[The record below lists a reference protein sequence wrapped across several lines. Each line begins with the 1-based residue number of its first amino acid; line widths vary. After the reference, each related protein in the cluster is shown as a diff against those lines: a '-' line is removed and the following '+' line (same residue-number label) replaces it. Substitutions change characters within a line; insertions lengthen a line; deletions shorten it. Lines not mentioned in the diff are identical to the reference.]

1 MSNFLRRRALRLA
14 LLEAAVVEAP
24 VENITDVLSKPDDFE
39 ILKKAEADSAKVL
52 HDETYNK
59 TLQVITDKAKE
70 SGAIDGSGLND
81 SSSSSSSSDDSDGD
95 SSDGGD
101 GGGDDFGDFGDFGGD
116 DDGSDDS
123 DSDSNDSSDGG
134 DSDGDDSDS
143 DPVKKPDSGSDSS
156 NDEEDDKD
164 KKVDDK
170 KSAQENLRV
179 NVIDYSVIPYHSLAL
194 EVYDNTDISQYTDR
208 KFHAVEPPI
217 NKLANWSADKL
228 AEFGSWL
235 KQVGLKYGPV
245 VLEKVATG
253 LANLTKGLARAV
265 ISATELTRRYLN
277 RHDSSFTKAEKE
289 IRAML
294 ERCEVAIQE
303 KKNPTGAFTDAKKI
317 NLLKIGKS
325 TDLKHNIVGM
335 TNFTNSTLQG
345 LSTLMKDDYKLML
358 QLMEMD
364 SVSSVH
370 DISRILALKTFDRVL
385 ASGNLPGYEL
395 RSDLLHSL
403 VSKDIA
409 MGDVKVCA
417 HVPRHD
423 LDSFDAYRKAYEQST
438 MFLGLNIEKTEG
450 AGSIPFVKA
459 YELKQILDHLLE
471 LCGQCKGHHKFYV
484 ETDKEISSFSTK
496 WKVFLGNLVNSK
508 KTFSIK
514 ETHME
519 IVYLRFGFIQ
529 RVYLP
534 CAMDTHDYCLKVIQ
548 AVLEYSK
555 QCIKSYK

>member
-1 MSNFLRRRALRLA
+1 MSSFLRKRALRLA
-14 LLEAAVVEAP
+14 LLEAQTTDAP

-39 ILKKAEADSAKVL
+39 LLKKAEAVSAKVL
-52 HDETYNK
+52 HDQTYNR
-59 TLQVITDKAKE
+59 TLQVVTDKAKE
-70 SGAIDGSGLND
+70 SGVIDGAGLGGSSD
-81 SSSSSSSSDDSDGD
+81 SSSDNNDDSSDDG
-95 SSDGGD
+95 DGGD
-101 GGGDDFGDFGDFGGD
+101 DDFGDFGDFGGD
-116 DDGSDDS
+116 GDGSDDS
-123 DSDSNDSSDGG
+123 DGDSGDSSDGG
-134 DSDGDDSDS
+134 DTDGDDSDN
-143 DPVKKPDSGSDSS
+143 DPVKKPDSGSDSA
-156 NDEEDDKD
+156 DDKKDDDKD
-164 KKVDDK
+164 KGVDDK
-170 KSAQENLRV
+170 KPAQENLRL

-235 KQVGLKYGPV
+235 KQVGMKYGPV

-265 ISATELTRRYLN
+265 IATTELTRRYLN
-277 RHDSSFTKAEKE
+277 RHDSSFNKAEKE
-289 IRAML
+289 IRSML

-303 KKNPTGAFTDAKKI
+303 KKNPTGAFTDTKKI

-325 TDLKHNIVGM
+325 VDLKHNIVGM

-370 DISRILALKTFDRVL
+370 DISSILALKTFDRVL

-403 VSKDIA
+403 VSKDVA

-438 MFLGLNIEKTEG
+438 MFLGLNIEKAEG

-496 WKVFLGNLVNSK
+496 WKVFLGNLINSK

-534 CAMDTHDYCLKVIQ
+534 CAMDTHDYCLKVMQ
-548 AVLEYSK
+548 AVLEYSR

>member
-1 MSNFLRRRALRLA
+1 MSKFLRRRAFRLA
-14 LLEAAVVEAP
+14 LLEDPVPDAP
-24 VENITDVLSKPDDFE
+24 EENIADVLSKPDEFDL
-39 ILKKAEADSAKVL
+39 LKKAEDESSKVL

-59 TLQVITDKAKE
+59 ALQVITDKAKE
-70 SGAIDGSGLND
+70 AGVIDGAGLT
-81 SSSSSSSSDDSDGD
+81 SSDSSSSSDDDSD
-95 SSDGGD
+95 SSDDGD
-101 GGGDDFGDFGDFGGD
+101 GGSDDFGDFGDFGGD
-116 DDGSDDS
+116 GDDNDSGDGESD
-123 DSDSNDSSDGG
+123 DSSDGD
-134 DSDGDDSDS
+134 DSDDDDSDS
-143 DPVKKPDSGSDSS
+143 DPVKKPDSGSDNS
-156 NDEEDDKD
+156 DDKKD
-164 KKVDDK
+164 DEQNVDDK
-170 KSAQENLRV
+170 KSAQENLRL
-179 NVIDYSVIPYHSLAL
+179 NVVDYSVIPYHSLAI

-208 KFHAVEPPI
+208 KFHAVDHPI
-217 NKLANWSADKL
+217 NGLASWSADKL
-228 AEFGSWL
+228 AEFGGWL
-235 KQVGLKYGPV
+235 KRVGLKYGPV

-277 RHDSSFTKAEKE
+277 RHDDSFSKAEKE

-370 DISRILALKTFDRVL
+370 DISSILALKTFDRVL
-385 ASGNLPGYEL
+385 SPGSLPGYEL

-438 MFLGLNIEKTEG
+438 MFLGLNIEKAEG

-496 WKVFLGNLVNSK
+496 WKVFLGNLINSK

-534 CAMDTHDYCLKVIQ
+534 CAMDTHDYCLKVMQ

>member
-1 MSNFLRRRALRLA
+1 MSKYSRRRAIMLA
-14 LLEAAVVEAP
+14 LLEAQITETP
-24 VENITDVLSKPDDFE
+24 EESITDVLNKPDEFE
-39 ILKKAEADSAKVL
+39 LLKKAEAASAKNL
-52 HDETYNK
+52 HDQTYNK

-70 SGAIDGSGLND
+70 SGAIDGAGLGGGSSSD
-81 SSSSSSSSDDSDGD
+81 SSSNDDDSSG
-95 SSDGGD
+95 DGGD
-101 GGGDDFGDFGDFGGD
+101 DDFGDFGDFGGD
-116 DDGSDDS
+116 GDESDDS
-123 DSDSNDSSDGG
+123 DGDSNDSSDGS
-134 DSDGDDSDS
+134 DTDGDDSDS

-156 NDEEDDKD
+156 DGKEDKD

-179 NVIDYSVIPYHSLAL
+179 NVIDYSVIPYHSIAL

-228 AEFGSWL
+228 AEFGGWL

-245 VLEKVATG
+245 VLEKVASG
-253 LANLTKGLARAV
+253 LANLTKGLAKAV

-277 RHDSSFTKAEKE
+277 RHDSSFSKAEKE
-289 IRAML
+289 IHAMI
-294 ERCEVAIQE
+294 ERCQVAIQE
-303 KKNPTGAFTDAKKI
+303 KKNPTGAFTDTKKI

-370 DISRILALKTFDRVL
+370 DISSILALKTFDRVL
-385 ASGNLPGYEL
+385 APGSLPGYEL

-438 MFLGLNIEKTEG
+438 MFLGLNIEKAQG

-471 LCGQCKGHHKFYV
+471 LCGQCKEHHKFYV

-496 WKVFLGNLVNSK
+496 WKVFLGNLINSK

>member
-1 MSNFLRRRALRLA
+1 MSKFLRRRAFRLA
-14 LLEAAVVEAP
+14 LLEDPVPDAP
-24 VENITDVLSKPDDFE
+24 EENIADVLSKPDEFDL
-39 ILKKAEADSAKVL
+39 LKKAEDESSKVL

-59 TLQVITDKAKE
+59 ALQVITDKAKE
-70 SGAIDGSGLND
+70 AGVIDGAGLT
-81 SSSSSSSSDDSDGD
+81 SSDSSSSSDDDSD
-95 SSDGGD
+95 SSDDGD
-101 GGGDDFGDFGDFGGD
+101 GGSDDFGDFGDFGGD
-116 DDGSDDS
+116 DDNNDSGDSESD
-123 DSDSNDSSDGG
+123 DSSDGD
-134 DSDGDDSDS
+134 DSNDDDSDS
-143 DPVKKPDSGSDSS
+143 DPVKKPDSGSDNS
-156 NDEEDDKD
+156 DDKKD
-164 KKVDDK
+164 DEQNVDDK
-170 KSAQENLRV
+170 KSAQENLRL
-179 NVIDYSVIPYHSLAL
+179 NVVDYSVIPYHSLAI

-208 KFHAVEPPI
+208 KFHAVDHPI
-217 NKLANWSADKL
+217 NGLASWSADKL
-228 AEFGSWL
+228 AEFGGWL
-235 KQVGLKYGPV
+235 KRVGLKYGPV

-277 RHDSSFTKAEKE
+277 RHDDSFSKAEKE

-370 DISRILALKTFDRVL
+370 DISSILALKTFDRVL
-385 ASGNLPGYEL
+385 SPGSLPGYEL

-438 MFLGLNIEKTEG
+438 MFLGLNIEKAEG

-496 WKVFLGNLVNSK
+496 WKVFLGNLINSK

-534 CAMDTHDYCLKVIQ
+534 CAMDTHDYCLKVMQ

>member
-1 MSNFLRRRALRLA
+1 MSKFLRRRAFRLA
-14 LLEAAVVEAP
+14 LLEDP
-24 VENITDVLSKPDDFE
+24 VPDATEENIADVLSKPDEFDL
-39 ILKKAEADSAKVL
+39 LKKAEDESSKVL

-70 SGAIDGSGLND
+70 AGVIDGAGLT
-81 SSSSSSSSDDSDGD
+81 SSDSSSSSDDDSD
-95 SSDGGD
+95 SSDDGD
-101 GGGDDFGDFGDFGGD
+101 GGSDDFGDFGDFGGD
-116 DDGSDDS
+116 DDSNDSGDGESD
-123 DSDSNDSSDGG
+123 DSSDGD
-134 DSDGDDSDS
+134 DSDDDDSDS
-143 DPVKKPDSGSDSS
+143 DPVKKPDSGSDNS
-156 NDEEDDKD
+156 DDKKD
-164 KKVDDK
+164 DEQNVDDK
-170 KSAQENLRV
+170 KSAQENLRL
-179 NVIDYSVIPYHSLAL
+179 NVVDYSVIPYHSLAI

-208 KFHAVEPPI
+208 KFHAVDHPI
-217 NKLANWSADKL
+217 NGLASWSADKL
-228 AEFGSWL
+228 AEFGGWL
-235 KQVGLKYGPV
+235 KRVGLKYGPV

-277 RHDSSFTKAEKE
+277 RHDDSFTKAEKE

-370 DISRILALKTFDRVL
+370 DISSILALKTFDRVL
-385 ASGNLPGYEL
+385 SPGSLPGYEL

-438 MFLGLNIEKTEG
+438 MFLGLNIEKAEG

-496 WKVFLGNLVNSK
+496 WKVFLGNLINSK

-534 CAMDTHDYCLKVIQ
+534 CAMDTHDYCLKVMQ

>member
-1 MSNFLRRRALRLA
+1 MSSFLRKRTVRLA
-14 LLEAAVVEAP
+14 LLEDPVVDAP
-24 VENITDVLSKPDDFE
+24 KENIADVLSKPNEFD
-39 ILKKAEADSAKVL
+39 LLQKAEEISSKVL
-52 HDETYNK
+52 HDETYDK
-59 TLQVITDKAKE
+59 TLQVITDKAIA
-70 SGAIDGSGLND
+70 SGAVDGSGISGGGG
-81 SSSSSSSSDDSDGD
+81 SSSSDSSSDDS
-95 SSDGGD
+95 SSDDGD
-101 GGGDDFGDFGDFGGD
+101 GGGDDFGDFGDFGGG
-116 DDGSDDS
+116 DGDSGDS
-123 DSDSNDSSDGG
+123 DSDSGDSDGG
-134 DSDGDDSDS
+134 DDADSDS
-143 DPVKKPDSGSDSS
+143 SDDDPVKKPDSGDGGS
-156 NDEEDDKD
+156 DDKKDED

-194 EVYDNTDISQYTDR
+194 EIYDNTDISQYTDR

-217 NKLANWSADKL
+217 NKLANWTGEKL

-289 IRAML
+289 IHAML

-303 KKNPTGAFTDAKKI
+303 KKNPTGAFTNAKKI

-325 TDLKHNIVGM
+325 VDLKHNIVGM

-370 DISRILALKTFDRVL
+370 DISSILALKTFDRVL

-417 HVPRHD
+417 HVPKHD

-438 MFLGLNIEKTEG
+438 MFLGLNIEKAEG

-555 QCIKSYK
+555 QCMKSYK

>member
-1 MSNFLRRRALRLA
+1 
-14 LLEAAVVEAP
+14 
-24 VENITDVLSKPDDFE
+24 
-39 ILKKAEADSAKVL
+39 
-52 HDETYNK
+52 
-59 TLQVITDKAKE
+59 
-70 SGAIDGSGLND
+70 
-81 SSSSSSSSDDSDGD
+81 
-95 SSDGGD
+95 
-101 GGGDDFGDFGDFGGD
+101 
-116 DDGSDDS
+116 
-123 DSDSNDSSDGG
+123 
-134 DSDGDDSDS
+134 
-143 DPVKKPDSGSDSS
+143 
-156 NDEEDDKD
+156 
-164 KKVDDK
+164 
-170 KSAQENLRV
+170 
-179 NVIDYSVIPYHSLAL
+179 
-194 EVYDNTDISQYTDR
+194 
-208 KFHAVEPPI
+208 
-217 NKLANWSADKL
+217 
-228 AEFGSWL
+228 
-235 KQVGLKYGPV
+235 
-245 VLEKVATG
+245 
-253 LANLTKGLARAV
+253 
-265 ISATELTRRYLN
+265 
-277 RHDSSFTKAEKE
+277 
-289 IRAML
+289 ML

-370 DISRILALKTFDRVL
+370 DISSILALKTFDRVL
-385 ASGNLPGYEL
+385 SPGSLPGYEL

-438 MFLGLNIEKTEG
+438 MFLGLNIEKAEG

-496 WKVFLGNLVNSK
+496 WKVFLGNLINSK

-534 CAMDTHDYCLKVIQ
+534 CAMDTHDYCLKVMQ

>member
-1 MSNFLRRRALRLA
+1 MSKFLRRRAFRLA
-14 LLEAAVVEAP
+14 LLEDPVPDAP
-24 VENITDVLSKPDDFE
+24 EENIADVLSKPDEFDL
-39 ILKKAEADSAKVL
+39 LKKAEDESSKVL

-59 TLQVITDKAKE
+59 ALQVITDKAKE
-70 SGAIDGSGLND
+70 AGVIDGAGLT
-81 SSSSSSSSDDSDGD
+81 SSDSSSSSDDDSD
-95 SSDGGD
+95 SSDDGD
-101 GGGDDFGDFGDFGGD
+101 GGSDDFGDFGDFGGD
-116 DDGSDDS
+116 GDDNDSGDGESD
-123 DSDSNDSSDGG
+123 DSSDGD
-134 DSDGDDSDS
+134 DSDDDDSDS
-143 DPVKKPDSGSDSS
+143 DPVKKPDSGSDNS
-156 NDEEDDKD
+156 DDKKD
-164 KKVDDK
+164 DEQNVDDK
-170 KSAQENLRV
+170 KSAQENLRL
-179 NVIDYSVIPYHSLAL
+179 NVVDYSVIPYHSLAI

-208 KFHAVEPPI
+208 KFHAVDHPI
-217 NKLANWSADKL
+217 NGLASWSADKL
-228 AEFGSWL
+228 AEFGGWL
-235 KQVGLKYGPV
+235 KRVGLKYGPV

-265 ISATELTRRYLN
+265 ITATELTRRYLN
-277 RHDSSFTKAEKE
+277 RHDDSFSKAEKE

-370 DISRILALKTFDRVL
+370 DISSILALKTFDRVL
-385 ASGNLPGYEL
+385 SPGSLPGYEL

-438 MFLGLNIEKTEG
+438 MFLGLNIEKAEG

-471 LCGQCKGHHKFYV
+471 LCGQCKGHHTFYV

-496 WKVFLGNLVNSK
+496 WKVFLGNLINSK

-534 CAMDTHDYCLKVIQ
+534 CAMDTHDYCLKVMQ